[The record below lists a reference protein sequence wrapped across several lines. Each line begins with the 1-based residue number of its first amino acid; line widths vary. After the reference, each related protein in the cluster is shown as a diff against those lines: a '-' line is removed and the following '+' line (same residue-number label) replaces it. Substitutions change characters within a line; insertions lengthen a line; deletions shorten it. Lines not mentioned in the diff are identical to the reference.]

1 MDEARKPES
10 ITFFEHEA
18 EVARQ
23 ERHIKRLS
31 IFCAVI
37 FAAFVFSNLGW
48 IIYESQYQKVQT
60 TVTQDASSEGGGNAT
75 IYGEHAGAVINGE
88 SKTDSNNDL
97 QSQEK

>member
-1 MDEARKPES
+1 MGETNKPET

-23 ERHIKRLS
+23 KRHIKRLS

-60 TVTQDASSEGGGNAT
+60 TVTQDASSEGGGNT
-75 IYGEHAGAVINGE
+75 ENPRSDVPG
-88 SKTDSNNDL
+88 
-97 QSQEK
+97 

>member
-1 MDEARKPES
+1 MDETRKPES

-31 IFCAVI
+31 IFCAVV

-60 TVTQDASSEGGGNAT
+60 TVTQDASSEGGNAT

>member
-1 MDEARKPES
+1 MDETRKPES

-37 FAAFVFSNLGW
+37 FAAFVFF
-48 IIYESQYQKVQT
+48 
-60 TVTQDASSEGGGNAT
+60 
-75 IYGEHAGAVINGE
+75 
-88 SKTDSNNDL
+88 
-97 QSQEK
+97 